1 MKNFFSF
8 INLVVGV
15 LSLLVGSA
23 ILRSFSQDFGYA
35 GAGFLAVVI
44 AVVCLWLAKESV
56 AHRPKPLI

>member
-1 MKNFFSF
+1 MKNFFSLV
-8 INLVVGV
+8 NLVVGI

-23 ILRSFSQDFGYA
+23 ILRGFSRDFAYA

-56 AHRPKPLI
+56 ARRSNHLV

>member
-1 MKNFFSF
+1 MKNFFSL

-23 ILRSFSQDFGYA
+23 ILRGFSQDFAYA
-35 GAGFLAVVI
+35 GAGFLAVAI

-56 AHRPKPLI
+56 ARRPEHLI